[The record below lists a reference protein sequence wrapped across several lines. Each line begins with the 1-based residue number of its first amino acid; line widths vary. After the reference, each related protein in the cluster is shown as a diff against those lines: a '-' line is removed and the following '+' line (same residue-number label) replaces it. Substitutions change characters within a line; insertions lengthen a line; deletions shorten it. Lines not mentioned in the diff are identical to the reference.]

1 MNRLQYLFAK
11 WRGDEA
17 AFAAASVTEAELLKT
32 IEGKQVALIGN
43 ARALAEQD
51 YGAEIDSAD
60 VIIRINGAPM
70 PSARSHGTRT
80 DWLAPAVR
88 LSPDEFDRLG
98 QPRLLWLSPK
108 FKRISWN
115 VLQAPGFFRYP
126 PARYQRLRADLGTG
140 PTTGIMM
147 IDLLATSRMAGLR
160 LYGFDFF
167 ASLSLSGPRTKADV
181 GHNFDGEAAF
191 VADLSARDPRIVHRR

>member
-1 MNRLQYLFAK
+1 MNCLQYLSAK
-11 WRGDEA
+11 WRGDET
-17 AFAAASVTEAELLKT
+17 AFAAASITESELLHYVA
-32 IEGKQVALIGN
+32 GKQVALVGN
-43 ARALAEQD
+43 ARALAEQG

-60 VIIRINGAPM
+60 VVIRINGAPM

-80 DWLAPAVR
+80 DWLALAVR
-88 LSPDEFDRLG
+88 LSPAEFDRLG

-115 VLQAPGFFRYP
+115 ILRAPGFFRYP
-126 PARYQRLRADLGTG
+126 PARYQRLRDELGTG

-181 GHNFDGEAAF
+181 GHNFDGEATF
-191 VADLSARDPRIVHRR
+191 VAELSANDPRIVHRR

>member
-1 MNRLQYLFAK
+1 MNRLHYLIAK
-11 WRGDEA
+11 LRRDEA
-17 AFAAASVTEAELLKT
+17 AFAAASIPEAELLAPLA
-32 IEGKQVALIGN
+32 GKRVALIGN
-43 ARALAEQD
+43 ARALADQS

-70 PSARSHGTRT
+70 PAAVSHGTRT
-80 DWLAPAVR
+80 DWLALAVR
-88 LSPDEFDRLG
+88 LAPDQYDRLG

-108 FKRISWN
+108 LKRLSWAAFR
-115 VLQAPGFFRYP
+115 APGFFRYP
-126 PARYQRLRADLGTG
+126 LPRYQRLRNRLGTG

-147 IDLLATSRMAGLR
+147 IDLLATSAMAELR

>member
-1 MNRLQYLFAK
+1 MNRL
-11 WRGDEA
+11 
-17 AFAAASVTEAELLKT
+17 AFATARLLRRDAPLAALSVPQTALLADLS
-32 IEGKQVALIGN
+32 GRHVALIGN

-80 DWLAPAVR
+80 DWLALAVR
-88 LSPDEFDRLG
+88 LSPDDFDRLG
-98 QPRLLWLSPK
+98 RPRLLWLSPK
-108 FKRISWN
+108 FKRISWS

-147 IDLLATSRMAGLR
+147 IDLLATSGMAGLR